1 MKLRLMMILFS
12 RQSGCCDQG
21 ARLCSAGVQLP
32 EPGPR
37 PVEDG
42 DLGGG
47 GDLQVMPGILREDI

>member
-1 MKLRLMMILFS
+1 MILFS

-47 GDLQVMPGILREDI
+47 GDLQVRPGILIGDI